1 MGAPGRGRRGR
12 SAGNKGTGQ
21 WRPGAGQSPG
31 RAAHAPGSPY
41 PEERRRPAMEAL
53 RGWLVPLLLP
63 ERCFDELFLRLHL
76 LHGAGRGRGRWW
88 AEGGGARGRPPAA
101 IKDGRHLAGGRKCPG
116 AEGPAPPSC
125 SWAETGFDGEGGR
138 SPGHPPAPV
147 PLISLPGPCSPPPPA
162 VPCLK
167 ILLSKALGYAIV
179 AGSVMGEGRGGG
191 YGGVWGHL
199 CGGEGAY
206 GGEQGARR
214 LFGCLGVPLWW
225 GGGLGGC
232 MGGPWRGLGGTWRGW
247 LWGRGGPRGGSVESL
262 GAPVGRGGCLRVA
275 MGQRGVAVGQGGS
288 LRGGGRGVVGGW
300 GCHPQPPPLPPRSP
314 PSEAAA
320 GAEGGGGPERGRAE
334 RPGRA
339 AGAAGPGGDG
349 GLRLRP
355 RLPLQVGGP
364 EGGGLAGGGVPL
376 GLPPDCPPST
386 PQRLGGSSLSPP
398 ADTDHRLPHPA
409 LWGAHRPRSAPA
421 RLHPFWGGRGRL
433 DTWVP

>member
-1 MGAPGRGRRGR
+1 MVGRGTGGVHGGALEGSWGHVEGVVVGQGR
-12 SAGNKGTGQ
+12 SQGGLRGEFGGTC
-21 WRPGAGQSPG
+21 GAGGLSEG
-31 RAAHAPGSPY
+31 G
-41 PEERRRPAMEAL
+41 
-53 RGWLVPLLLP
+53 
-63 ERCFDELFLRLHL
+63 
-76 LHGAGRGRGRWW
+76 HG
-88 AEGGGARGRPPAA
+88 AEGGGCGAGRE
-101 IKDGRHLAGGRKCPG
+101 L
-116 AEGPAPPSC
+116 E
-125 SWAETGFDGEGGR
+125 
-138 SPGHPPAPV
+138 
-147 PLISLPGPCSPPPPA
+147 
-162 VPCLK
+162 
-167 ILLSKALGYAIV
+167 
-179 AGSVMGEGRGGG
+179 
-191 YGGVWGHL
+191 
-199 CGGEGAY
+199 
-206 GGEQGARR
+206 
-214 LFGCLGVPLWW
+214 
-225 GGGLGGC
+225 
-232 MGGPWRGLGGTWRGW
+232 
-247 LWGRGGPRGGSVESL
+247 
-262 GAPVGRGGCLRVA
+262 
-275 MGQRGVAVGQGGS
+275 
-288 LRGGGRGVVGGW
+288 GGGRGVVGGW